1 MKVDFEH
8 SKMLVDKPLAYLSR
22 DCKSGPSYEYLNFF
36 LLMHLAR
43 FLTTVRQVVFFIFI
57 LVNLIDDNFA
67 RLKEAR
73 KSKATIFDSPQIRTQ
88 ASPLTRPQTTVQ
100 IRPQQSTPVRV
111 QKAQTNAMQSTK
123 AQASSGAQL
132 KQIVTNSSVNIN
144 NNNNNNTKSNNN
156 NKSQVSIAVVS
167 TNNSTSLHVVNSK
180 MSTTSPVSKAQLT
193 KSISISSSNNSHPST
208 PTTPTKSPTFNNNK
222 TSHHEKKSQGS
233 AFKAKDKKTLA
244 SVVAATAASGSGSAF
259 YPSTFGDDDIND
271 VAAMGGVNLA
281 EESQRILGSTEF
293 VGTQIRSCKDEVL
306 LNLPLLQQR
315 IRQQMARHGLDEPSS
330 DVAVLISHAA
340 QERLKNIIEKLAVI
354 AEHRIDILKVTLN
367 VNPSIN
373 LIINL

>member
-1 MKVDFEH
+1 MHPEMEFTVDF
-8 SKMLVDKPLAYLSR
+8 SLKPYLRCDFPLQQSQNSR
-22 DCKSGPSYEYLNFF
+22 SSISNPS
-36 LLMHLAR
+36 
-43 FLTTVRQVVFFIFI
+43 
-57 LVNLIDDNFA
+57 
-67 RLKEAR
+67 
-73 KSKATIFDSPQIRTQ
+73 QIRSQ
-88 ASPLTRPQTTVQ
+88 AAPLTRPQTTVQ
-100 IRPQQSTPVRV
+100 IRPQQSTQVRYH
-111 QKAQTNAMQSTK
+111 KAQTNAVQTTK
-123 AQASSGAQL
+123 VQASGGAQL
-132 KQIVTNSSVNIN
+132 KQIVTTNSSVNI

-167 TNNSTSLHVVNSK
+167 THNSTAMHVVNSK
-180 MSTTSPVSKAQLT
+180 TSTSPQSKVHFLT
-193 KSISISSSNNSHPST
+193 KSISTTSNNSHPST
-208 PTTPTKSPTFNNNK
+208 PTTPTKSPVFNNK

-233 AFKAKDKKTLA
+233 AVKAKDKKTLA
-244 SVVAATAASGSGSAF
+244 SVVAATSGSGSAF

-354 AEHRIDILKVTLN
+354 AEHRIDILKVR
-367 VNPSIN
+367 I
-373 LIINL
+373 